1 MLYHSTHDRN
11 SDFIRQCL
19 IELKKP
25 GAHYVTALDVIDRAL
40 KAPAPC
46 YYADLYRAAAIMR
59 RAMRDGE
66 LPGGRY
72 ACSQMWRDMFA
83 DFRALAARFPG
94 EAVGELVLRLCSG
107 ESGNP
112 RFYISRRRALELL
125 KPHIRL
131 MPVA

>member
-1 MLYHSTHDRN
+1 
-11 SDFIRQCL
+11 
-19 IELKKP
+19 
-25 GAHYVTALDVIDRAL
+25 
-40 KAPAPC
+40 
-46 YYADLYRAAAIMR
+46 MR
-59 RAMRDGE
+59 RAMRDGA

-83 DFRALAARFPG
+83 DFRTLAARFPG
-94 EAVGELVLRLCSG
+94 ETVGELVLRLCSG